1 VFTGILITFLATAIH
16 FLLLHTAN
24 LKLIR

>member
-1 VFTGILITFLATAIH
+1 VSPGILITFLAAAIP
-16 FLLLHTAN
+16 FFLLHTAN